1 MIKLVTGEG
10 ISITV
15 PESNSLYKALSRFVG
30 EVFVVESSEEK
41 QEETAKEVETA
52 PVRYYLQEDTE
63 AVDVKVDEY
72 YSGLKNVFP
81 DEKSVV
87 RSILNNHANR
97 FFGASEQTKVAR
109 YLAVADTLGQEYILL
124 ARVIDNK
131 PAYISV
137 ARELVTRV

>member
-30 EVFVVESSEEK
+30 EVFVVESSDAPK
-41 QEETAKEVETA
+41 EETTPEAEKA
-52 PVRYYLQEDTE
+52 PVRYYLQEETE
-63 AVDVKVDEY
+63 AVDVKITEY
-72 YSGLKNVFP
+72 YTRLKSIFP

-109 YLAVADTLGQEYILL
+109 YLAVEDTLNQEYVLL

-137 ARELVTRV
+137 SRELVTRV